1 MTEMNFRDT
10 LARDMPPM
18 PYGAGPRSTKQ
29 LGDVVL
35 RVRGLKKNFGD
46 AVVLDGI
53 DFEMREGEVVGVIG
67 PGGVGKSVFV
77 KICCGLMEP
86 DDGHIEVLGQ
96 DLLAIDQKSRQRL
109 RERVGLVFQNYA
121 LFDFMTVGENVAF
134 PMVQRGIA
142 KPDEIQLKV
151 QERLA
156 EVDLPNVR
164 HLMPNELSGG
174 KKKRVGL
181 ARANINDPELIFFD
195 DPTAGLDPV
204 TSSKIFNLIRR
215 TQAHR
220 NSTCLVISHD
230 IDRMRPAC
238 DRYVLLLHGKV
249 HFAGTEAE
257 AMLSR
262 DAIVQEFFRKGDG
275 SKGPVIGVMT
285 RDAASDDSEPRHT
298 R

>member
-1 MTEMNFRDT
+1 MTFRDT
-10 LARDMPPM
+10 IAEPMPPM
-18 PYGAGPRSTKQ
+18 PAGQGPRVAKQ

-35 RVRGLKKNFGD
+35 RVRGLTKSFGD
-46 AVVLDGI
+46 SLVLENI
-53 DFEMREGEVVGVIG
+53 DFEMRAGEIVGVIG

-86 DDGHIEVLGQ
+86 DDGVIEVLGH
-96 DLLAIDQKSRQRL
+96 DLLAIDGKAKQRL

-134 PMVQRGIA
+134 PMVQRGKA
-142 KPDEIQLKV
+142 TPDEILVKV

-174 KKKRVGL
+174 MKKRVGL

-215 TQAHR
+215 TQAQR

-238 DRYVLLLHGKV
+238 DRYVLLLNGRV
-249 HFAGTEAE
+249 HFRGTEAD
-257 AMLSR
+257 AMRSQ
-262 DAIVQEFFRKGDG
+262 DPIVQEFFRKGDG
-275 SKGPVIGVMT
+275 SKTPQVQ
-285 RDAASDDSEPRHT
+285 S
-298 R
+298 

>member
-1 MTEMNFRDT
+1 MTFRDT
-10 LARDMPPM
+10 VAQDMPPM
-18 PYGAGPRSTKQ
+18 QSGPGPRAAKQ
-29 LGDVVL
+29 LGEVVL
-35 RVRGLKKNFGD
+35 RVRGLTKSFAD
-46 AVVLDGI
+46 AVVLDAI
-53 DFEMREGEVVGVIG
+53 DFEMRAGEVVGVIG

-86 DDGHIEVLGQ
+86 DDGEIELLGQ
-96 DLLAIDQKSRQRL
+96 NLLAIDHKSRQRL

-142 KPDEIQLKV
+142 KPDEILVKV

-174 KKKRVGL
+174 MKKRVGL

-215 TQAHR
+215 TQAQR

-238 DRYVLLLHGKV
+238 DRYVLLLDGRV
-249 HFAGTEAE
+249 HFRGTEAD
-257 AMLSR
+257 AMRSQ
-262 DAIVQEFFRKGDG
+262 DPIVQEFFRKGDG
-275 SKGPVIGVMT
+275 SK
-285 RDAASDDSEPRHT
+285 AAAPA
-298 R
+298 

>member
-1 MTEMNFRDT
+1 MTHASFRDT
-10 LARDMPPM
+10 LAQDLPLRESQPWQP
-18 PYGAGPRSTKQ
+18 KQ

-35 RVRGLKKNFGD
+35 RVQGLCKRFGD

-53 DFEMREGEVVGVIG
+53 DFEMRAGEVVGLIG
-67 PGGVGKSVFV
+67 PGGVGKSIFV
-77 KICCGLMEP
+77 KLCCGLIEP
-86 DDGHIEVLGQ
+86 DEGHIEILGQ
-96 DLLAIDQKSRQRL
+96 DLRAIDHKAKQRL

-134 PMVQRGIA
+134 PMVQRGLA
-142 KPDEIQLKV
+142 KDGEIQVKV

-174 KKKRVGL
+174 MKKRVGL

-238 DRYVLLLHGKV
+238 DRYVLLLAGRV
-249 HFAGTEAE
+249 QFRGTEVE
-257 AMLSR
+257 AMRSR
-262 DAIVQEFFRKGDG
+262 DPVVQEFFR
-275 SKGPVIGVMT
+275 
-285 RDAASDDSEPRHT
+285 REA
-298 R
+298 

>member
-1 MTEMNFRDT
+1 MNPTFRDT
-10 LARDMPPM
+10 LAEPM
-18 PYGAGPRSTKQ
+18 PTLL
-29 LGDVVL
+29 LGDADQSRLSKALGEVVF
-35 RVRGLKKNFGD
+35 RVRGLTKSFGD
-46 AVVLDGI
+46 ALVLDNV
-53 DFEMREGEVVGVIG
+53 DMEMRAGEILGLIG

-86 DDGHIEVLGQ
+86 DSGSIEVLGH
-96 DLLAIDQKSRQRL
+96 DLLAADEKTKQRL

-134 PMVQRGIA
+134 PMVQRGVANPTEIA
-142 KPDEIQLKV
+142 QKV

-174 KKKRVGL
+174 MKKRVGL
-181 ARANINDPELIFFD
+181 ARANINDPEFIFFD

-215 TQAHR
+215 TQAQR

-230 IDRMRPAC
+230 INRMRPAC
-238 DRYVLLLHGKV
+238 DRYVLLLDGRV
-249 HFAGTEAE
+249 HFRGTEAD
-257 AMLSR
+257 AMASA
-262 DAIVQEFFRKGDG
+262 DPVVQEFFRKEAGL
-275 SKGPVIGVMT
+275 K
-285 RDAASDDSEPRHT
+285 A
-298 R
+298 

>member
-1 MTEMNFRDT
+1 MTQPSFRDT
-10 LARDMPPM
+10 FAQDMPPM
-18 PYGAGPRSTKQ
+18 QEGPGPRTAKQ

-35 RVRGLKKNFGD
+35 RVRGLRKNFGD

-53 DFEMREGEVVGVIG
+53 DFEMRAGEVVGVIG

-77 KICCGLMEP
+77 KICCGLLEP
-86 DDGHIEVLGQ
+86 DDGAIELLGQ
-96 DLLAIDQKSRQRL
+96 DLLAIDQKSKQRL

-134 PMVQRGIA
+134 PMVQRGTA
-142 KPDEIQLKV
+142 KPDEIQVKV

-174 KKKRVGL
+174 MKKRVGL

-215 TQAHR
+215 TQAQR

-238 DRYVLLLHGKV
+238 DRYVLLLDGRV
-249 HFAGTEAE
+249 HFRGTESD
-257 AMLSR
+257 AMRSQ
-262 DAIVQEFFRKGDG
+262 DPIVQEFFRKGDG
-275 SKGPVIGVMT
+275 SKAG
-285 RDAASDDSEPRHT
+285 AA
-298 R
+298 

>member
-1 MTEMNFRDT
+1 MTFGDT
-10 LARDMPPM
+10 LKTDMDLADLAPTGQM
-18 PYGAGPRSTKQ
+18 PRVAKA

-35 RVRGLKKNFGD
+35 SVRNLCKNFGD
-46 AVVLDGI
+46 APVLENI
-53 DFEMREGEVVGVIG
+53 DFEMRAGEVVGLIG
-67 PGGVGKSVFV
+67 PGGVGKSTFV

-86 DDGHIEVLGQ
+86 DDGEIHVLGQ
-96 DLLAIDQKSRQRL
+96 DLLALDHKARQRL

-134 PMVQRGIA
+134 PMVQRGVA
-142 KPDEIQLKV
+142 KPVEIAVKV

-174 KKKRVGL
+174 MKKRVGL

-215 TQAHR
+215 TQAQR

-238 DRYVLLLHGKV
+238 DRYVLLLDGRV
-249 HFAGTEAE
+249 HFRGTEAE
-257 AMLSR
+257 AMRSA
-262 DAIVQEFFRKGDG
+262 DPVVQEFFRKGGGDKG
-275 SKGPVIGVMT
+275 S
-285 RDAASDDSEPRHT
+285 
-298 R
+298 

>member
-1 MTEMNFRDT
+1 MTHTGFRDT
-10 LARDMPPM
+10 VAEPM
-18 PYGAGPRSTKQ
+18 PSLREGPMPRAPKQ
-29 LGDVVL
+29 LGEVVL

-53 DFEMREGEVVGVIG
+53 DFEMRAGEVVGVIG

-86 DDGHIEVLGQ
+86 DEGHVEVLGT
-96 DLLAIDQKSRQRL
+96 DLLASDQKTKQRL

-134 PMVQRGIA
+134 PMVQRGLA
-142 KPDEIQLKV
+142 KADEIQVKV

-174 KKKRVGL
+174 MKKRVGL

-238 DRYVLLLHGKV
+238 DRYILLLNGLV
-249 HFAGTEAE
+249 HFRGTEAD
-257 AMLSR
+257 AMHSQ
-262 DAIVQEFFRKGDG
+262 DPIVKEFFRKGDG
-275 SKGPVIGVMT
+275 SKKP
-285 RDAASDDSEPRHT
+285 SDER
-298 R
+298 

>member
-1 MTEMNFRDT
+1 MNESFRDT
-10 LARDMPPM
+10 LAEPM
-18 PYGAGPRSTKQ
+18 PTMLPTARAPKV

-35 RVRGLKKNFGD
+35 RVRGLTKYFGD
-46 AVVLDGI
+46 ALVLDNI
-53 DFEMREGEVVGVIG
+53 DLDVRAGEIVGLIG

-77 KICCGLMEP
+77 KLCCGLMAP
-86 DDGHIEVLGQ
+86 DGGHIEVLGH
-96 DLLAIDQKSRQRL
+96 DLLAADQTTKQRL

-121 LFDFMTVGENVAF
+121 LFDFMTVGDNVAF
-134 PMVQRGIA
+134 PMHQRGVANAQEIA
-142 KPDEIQLKV
+142 QKV

-174 KKKRVGL
+174 MKKRVGL
-181 ARANINDPELIFFD
+181 ARANINDPEFIFFD

-215 TQAHR
+215 TQAQR

-238 DRYVLLLHGKV
+238 DRYVLLLDGRV
-249 HFAGTEAE
+249 HFRGTEAD
-257 AMLSR
+257 AMASE
-262 DAIVQEFFRKGDG
+262 DPVVQEFFRKEAGLQ
-275 SKGPVIGVMT
+275 T
-285 RDAASDDSEPRHT
+285 
-298 R
+298 

>member
-1 MTEMNFRDT
+1 MSELNFRDT
-10 LARDMPPM
+10 VAQDMPTM
-18 PYGAGPRSTKQ
+18 TYGPGPKSTKQ
-29 LGDVVL
+29 LGEVVL
-35 RVRGLKKNFGD
+35 RVRNLKKRFG
-46 AVVLDGI
+46 AAHVLEGI
-53 DFEMREGEVVGVIG
+53 DFEMRAGEVVGVIG

-86 DDGHIEVLGQ
+86 DAGEVEVLGQ
-96 DLLAIDQKSRQRL
+96 NLLAIDHKAKQQL

-134 PMVQRGIA
+134 PMVQRGVA
-142 KPDEIQLKV
+142 KPDEIAAKV

-174 KKKRVGL
+174 MKKRVGL

-238 DRYVLLLHGKV
+238 DRYVLLLNGSV

-257 AMLSR
+257 AMLSH

-275 SKGPVIGVMT
+275 SKPQHF
-285 RDAASDDSEPRHT
+285 DA
-298 R
+298 

>member
-1 MTEMNFRDT
+1 MSELFRDT
-10 LARDMPPM
+10 LADDMPPM
-18 PYGAGPRSTKQ
+18 KRQMPKQ
-29 LGDVVL
+29 LGELVL
-35 RVRGLKKNFGD
+35 RVRGLKKSFGD
-46 AVVLDGI
+46 AVVLDGV
-53 DFEMREGEVVGVIG
+53 DFDLREGEVVGLIG

-86 DDGHIEVLGQ
+86 DDGHIEILGH
-96 DLLAIDQKSRQRL
+96 DLLAIDAKSRQRL

-121 LFDFMTVGENVAF
+121 LFDFMTVGDNVAF
-134 PMVQRGIA
+134 PMVQRGVANAEEIA
-142 KPDEIQLKV
+142 RKV

-164 HLMPNELSGG
+164 HLLPNELSGG
-174 KKKRVGL
+174 MKKRVGL

-215 TQAHR
+215 TQAQR

-238 DRYVLLLHGKV
+238 DRYVLLLDGHV
-249 HFAGTEAE
+249 HFAGTEVQ
-257 AMLSR
+257 AMASQ
-262 DAIVQEFFRKGDG
+262 DPVVQEFFREGLVLAG
-275 SKGPVIGVMT
+275 
-285 RDAASDDSEPRHT
+285 
-298 R
+298 

>member
-1 MTEMNFRDT
+1 MTQPNFRDT
-10 LARDMPPM
+10 VAEAMPPM
-18 PYGAGPRSTKQ
+18 QAGPGPRAAKQ

-35 RVRGLKKNFGD
+35 RVRGLSKRFGD
-46 AVVLDGI
+46 ALVLDSV
-53 DFEMREGEVVGVIG
+53 DFEMRAGEIVGIIG

-86 DDGHIEVLGQ
+86 DEGHIEVLGQ
-96 DLLAIDQKSRQRL
+96 DLRAIDHKARQRL

-134 PMVQRGIA
+134 PMVQRGTA
-142 KPDEIQLKV
+142 KPHEIEAKV

-174 KKKRVGL
+174 MKKRVGL

-215 TQAHR
+215 TQAQR

-238 DRYVLLLHGKV
+238 DRYVLLLDGSV
-249 HFAGTEAE
+249 HFRGTESD
-257 AMLSR
+257 AMRSQ
-262 DAIVQEFFRKGDG
+262 DPIVQEFFRKGDG
-275 SKGPVIGVMT
+275 SKSRV
-285 RDAASDDSEPRHT
+285 
-298 R
+298 